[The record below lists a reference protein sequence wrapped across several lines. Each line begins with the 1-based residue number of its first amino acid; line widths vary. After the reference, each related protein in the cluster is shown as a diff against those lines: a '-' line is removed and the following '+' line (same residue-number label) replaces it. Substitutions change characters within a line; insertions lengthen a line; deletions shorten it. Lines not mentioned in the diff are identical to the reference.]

1 MAKKEEYVSHAIPT
15 EISATSRCAVK
26 ISDNYYTIEATEKRT
41 ISNIDGVDMDKEWT
55 MLFDEVNDIVDSQCQ
70 DIIKTFRK

>member
-41 ISNIDGVDMDKEWT
+41 ISNTNGIDMDKEWT
-55 MLFDEVNDIVDSQCQ
+55 ALFDEVNDIVDNQCQ